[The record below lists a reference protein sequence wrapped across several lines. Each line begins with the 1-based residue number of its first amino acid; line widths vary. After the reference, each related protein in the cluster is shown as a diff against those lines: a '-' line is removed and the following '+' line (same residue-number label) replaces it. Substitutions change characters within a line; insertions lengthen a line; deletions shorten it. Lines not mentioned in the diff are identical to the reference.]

1 MTERMFAWTPDG
13 STHTSSQ
20 CAGLQNLPFRGSR
33 LDDGRICMQD
43 MLNLPPSR
51 DGT

>member
-1 MTERMFAWTPDG
+1 MDPPIRQANAPD
-13 STHTSSQ
+13 
-20 CAGLQNLPFRGSR
+20 LQNLPFRGSR